1 MLCFVKLD
9 NSKEWL
15 KKKKKEKKEREKR
28 KRKRGK
34 HDDDDNED
42 DDGDDDD
49 EADFI
54 ESQTFR
60 AYSFGSQMIILGK

>member
-1 MLCFVKLD
+1 MYNFEDNFVYFY
-9 NSKEWL
+9 L
-15 KKKKKEKKEREKR
+15 KTEKR